1 MAAIPTPVG
10 FQSMT
15 MRLVSATAVSQSVF
29 TFDQQVF
36 AHPGVRWE
44 AEVTLPAMG
53 HSQARVYTAFFA
65 SLRGMKETF
74 TMANP
79 LHNVSATGTIASA
92 VVGATNITLS
102 NVSGSYTLGDH
113 FEVNNRLYMITSV
126 PSNNNFDI
134 MPPLRDTLSSAAVD
148 FSLPAGTWRLASND
162 IGWSI
167 GQRDK
172 YSFSFA
178 CVEAI

>member
-1 MAAIPTPVG
+1 MALIPYAKG

-15 MRLVSATAVSQSVF
+15 MRLVSATAVTQSPF

-36 AHPGVRWE
+36 AHQGVRWE
-44 AEVTLPAMG
+44 AEVTLPPME
-53 HSQARVYTAFFA
+53 HSDARLYTAFFA

-74 TMANP
+74 TMHNP
-79 LHNVSATGTIASA
+79 LHNKVASGTIASA
-92 VVGATNITLS
+92 SVGDTNVTLT
-102 NVSGSYTLGDH
+102 NVSGSYSLGDH
-113 FEVNNRLYMITSV
+113 FSVNSRLYMITSN

-134 MPPLRDTLSSAAVD
+134 MPPLRDNLSNAAVD
-148 FSLPAGTWRLASND
+148 FSYPNGTWRLASND

-167 GQRDK
+167 SERNF

>member
-1 MAAIPTPVG
+1 MASLPYAVG
-10 FQSMT
+10 IQSMT
-15 MRLVSATAVSQSVF
+15 MRLVSATAMTQSVF

-36 AHPGVRWE
+36 AHQGVRWE
-44 AEVTLPAMG
+44 AEVTLPPMN
-53 HSQARVYTAFFA
+53 HSQARAYTAFFA

-74 TMANP
+74 TMYNP
-79 LHNVSATGTIASA
+79 LHNVTATGTITGS
-92 VVGATNITLS
+92 VGDTNVTLS
-102 NVSGSYTLGDH
+102 SVSGSYTLGDH

-126 PSNNNFDI
+126 PSGNNFDI
-134 MPPLRDTLSSAAVD
+134 MPPLRDNLTSAAVD
-148 FSLPAGTWRLASND
+148 FSNPVGTWRLASND

-167 GQRDK
+167 AERNL